1 MRVIGTDG
9 EQIGIMSADE
19 GREKADQ
26 QDLDLVE
33 VAPDAD
39 PPVCKIM
46 DFGKFKYEQSKKKQA
61 NKSDNVSLKEIRMR
75 PKTGEHDLNVKLDQA
90 EGFIEDGN
98 QVRFVMQMRGRE
110 RKYTEKWTE
119 QLADIIE
126 DFDERLERDIK
137 IVSRPKSQGWRITA
151 TIEPS

>member
-1 MRVIGTDG
+1 
-9 EQIGIMSADE
+9 MSADE
-19 GREKADQ
+19 GRKKAKQ
-26 QDLDLVE
+26 RDLDLVE

-75 PKTGEHDLNVKLDQA
+75 PKTGDHDLNTKLNQA
-90 EGFIEDGN
+90 EGFVEDGN

-110 RKYTEKWTE
+110 RKYTDKWTE
-119 QLADIIE
+119 QLADIID
-126 DFDERLERDIK
+126 DFGEQLERDIK

-151 TIEPS
+151 TIEPA